1 MADALKGDLG
11 TALAD
16 RLVAGLPVIDGE
28 ADADF
33 LSAALGRAGRPG
45 RVDRLEADR
54 LGGGRISA
62 NVFSLRSDRAP
73 WYSKKFVP
81 EPLAGQAL
89 RHGFQ

>member
-1 MADALKGDLG
+1 MAHALKGDIG

-54 LGGGRISA
+54 LDGGRISA
-62 NVFSLRSDRAP
+62 NVFSLRSDAGA
-73 WYSKKFVP
+73 FV
-81 EPLAGQAL
+81 
-89 RHGFQ
+89 